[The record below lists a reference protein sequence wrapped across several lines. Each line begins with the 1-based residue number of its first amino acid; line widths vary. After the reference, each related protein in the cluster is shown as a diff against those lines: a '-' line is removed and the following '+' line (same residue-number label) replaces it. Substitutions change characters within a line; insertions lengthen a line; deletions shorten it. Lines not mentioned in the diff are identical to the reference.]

1 MNVKALVEEN
11 NRKRELLTPENE
23 AYYSDLLIYI
33 RLKFRLSE
41 LHTEEILMELL
52 DHLLEGQQIGKT
64 GKDIFGDDLKGYADE
79 IIEQLPKSKKREL
92 FPFISGIVANI
103 VGWLLIIRGF
113 LFLVLSPF
121 TAVNSTVYPVTVIVI
136 AFVIATFV
144 IVTIIYILKLIEGTL
159 FKEKQ
164 SKWKEVM
171 KAGLIGAIGMA
182 LILLTVKFLP
192 KIGPSFEFSWWAS
205 LLTGAVILASIYVR
219 KQMNKD

>member
-1 MNVKALVEEN
+1 MNVKALIEEN

-41 LHTEEILMELL
+41 QHTEEVLMELL
-52 DHLLEGQQIGKT
+52 DHLLEGQRIGKT

-92 FPFISGIVANI
+92 FPFIGGIIANI
-103 VGWLLIIRGF
+103 IGWVLIIRGF
-113 LFLVLSPF
+113 LFLILSPF
-121 TAVNSTVYPVTVIVI
+121 TEVNSTVYPVTVIVV
-136 AFVIATFV
+136 AFVIAAFV
-144 IVTIIYILKLIEGTL
+144 TVTIMYIIKSIEGTL

-164 SKWKEVM
+164 SKWKEMIKV
-171 KAGLIGAIGMA
+171 GLTGAIGMA
-182 LILLTVKFLP
+182 SILLIVKFLP

-205 LLTGAVILASIYVR
+205 LLTGFVILASIYVY
-219 KQMNKD
+219 KQMKKY